1 MHLKNDNEMN
11 SNPKISAHLNVETVA
26 VKPSAF
32 SATSAGDEATIT
44 PSTSS
49 AGSCASSTDSG
60 VIISDYKSLQVNNVD
75 INRDN
80 FNCNGTSGN
89 NAKDNSKSNSN
100 SNIANSYDDKRRRS
114 VESLKTNKNITINTQ
129 IDNNSINIEN
139 VINVRR
145 QRNSSGSRASSKNG
159 SPAVSIRSNTISI
172 ISIDE
177 NAIDSSVVDSD
188 SDYEGQYSGCVVKK
202 LGQQTT
208 YEPNHPNL
216 PNINKGMQV
225 LSQTISPGAIPPTA
239 GPLSE
244 TILNG
249 GALAPPVL
257 GPPTSPNSAQI
268 GSIALSNSTDVTFG
282 DKHFYEG
289 PVTIQQFLIDSR
301 DKWKNGED
309 GNDNPAFT
317 GNPENGEKPNSSSTP
332 HETSYIFNFHR
343 RAVIITG
350 AVILLTILTGIA
362 IVTVNALTKQT
373 IRKTP
378 LPDGEYKFNGT
389 LLVVSKDEWYA
400 EAEHDGIDKLKLPVQ
415 RVIIAH
421 TASTSCENKVQCDAR
436 VLSVQA
442 FHIHSNGWGDI
453 GYNFL
458 VGGDG
463 LVYEGRGWYNQG
475 AHTLGYNKDS
485 ICIAFIGTFN
495 LQVPTEN
502 DLKAAQLLIDEGVRL
517 GVLPKNYRLYGARQL
532 SATESP
538 GKALYSIIMKWPH
551 WSRQI

>member
-1 MHLKNDNEMN
+1 MLLKNNNEMN
-11 SNPKISAHLNVETVA
+11 SSQKINAHLNVETVA
-26 VKPSAF
+26 VKQSAF
-32 SATSAGDEATIT
+32 TATSARDEATIT
-44 PSTSS
+44 PSS

-60 VIISDYKSLQVNNVD
+60 VIVTDNSRICNNNYKSQQTNNVD

-80 FNCNGTSGN
+80 LNWNGTSGN
-89 NAKDNSKSNSN
+89 IAKDNTCN
-100 SNIANSYDDKRRRS
+100 NIAIGYDDERRRS
-114 VESLKTNKNITINTQ
+114 VASLKTNKHTQ

-145 QRNSSGSRASSKNG
+145 QRHSSGSRASSKNG

-188 SDYEGQYSGCVVKK
+188 SDFEGQHNGYVVKK

-257 GPPTSPNSAQI
+257 SPPIPPNSAQI

-301 DKWKNGED
+301 DKWKNGDD
-309 GNDNPAFT
+309 GSDNPAFT
-317 GNPENGEKPNSSSTP
+317 GDPGE
-332 HETSYIFNFHR
+332 
-343 RAVIITG
+343 
-350 AVILLTILTGIA
+350 
-362 IVTVNALTKQT
+362 
-373 IRKTP
+373 
-378 LPDGEYKFNGT
+378 
-389 LLVVSKDEWYA
+389 
-400 EAEHDGIDKLKLPVQ
+400 
-415 RVIIAH
+415 
-421 TASTSCENKVQCDAR
+421 
-436 VLSVQA
+436 
-442 FHIHSNGWGDI
+442 
-453 GYNFL
+453 
-458 VGGDG
+458 
-463 LVYEGRGWYNQG
+463 
-475 AHTLGYNKDS
+475 
-485 ICIAFIGTFN
+485 
-495 LQVPTEN
+495 
-502 DLKAAQLLIDEGVRL
+502 
-517 GVLPKNYRLYGARQL
+517 
-532 SATESP
+532 
-538 GKALYSIIMKWPH
+538 
-551 WSRQI
+551 

>member
-11 SNPKISAHLNVETVA
+11 SKPEISAHLNVETVA
-26 VKPSAF
+26 AKPSVF
-32 SATSAGDEATIT
+32 SATSAGDEAPIT

-89 NAKDNSKSNSN
+89 NAKDNSN
-100 SNIANSYDDKRRRS
+100 SNIANGYDDKRRRS

-249 GALAPPVL
+249 GPLASPVL
-257 GPPTSPNSAQI
+257 GPPMPPNSAQI

-317 GNPENGEKPNSSSTP
+317 GDPENGEKFNNSSTP
-332 HETSYIFNFHR
+332 PETSYIFNFHR

-350 AVILLTILTGIA
+350 AVILLTILAGIA

-400 EAEHDGIDKLKLPVQ
+400 EAEHNGVNKLKLPAQ

-421 TASTSCENKVQCDAR
+421 TASTSCENKLQCDAR
-436 VLSVQA
+436 VQSVQA

-463 LVYEGRGWYNQG
+463 LVYEGRGWYNEG

-495 LQVPTEN
+495 VAVPTEN
-502 DLKAAQLLIDEGVRL
+502 DLKAAQLLIDEGVKL
-517 GVLPKNYRLYGARQL
+517 GVLPENYRLYGARQL

-538 GKALYSIIMKWPH
+538 GKALYSKIMKWPH

>member
-11 SNPKISAHLNVETVA
+11 SKPEISAHLNVETVA
-26 VKPSAF
+26 AKPSEF
-32 SATSAGDEATIT
+32 SATSAGDEAPIT

-60 VIISDYKSLQVNNVD
+60 VIISDYKSLHVNNVD

-89 NAKDNSKSNSN
+89 NAKDNSN
-100 SNIANSYDDKRRRS
+100 SNIANGYDDKRRRS

-249 GALAPPVL
+249 GPLASPVL
-257 GPPTSPNSAQI
+257 GPPMPPNSAQI

-317 GNPENGEKPNSSSTP
+317 GDPENGEKFNNSSTP
-332 HETSYIFNFHR
+332 PETSYIFNFHR

-350 AVILLTILTGIA
+350 AVILLTILAGIA

-373 IRKTP
+373 IRKTDDNVGGGKILRIVPRDAWLAQPPSSDP
-378 LPDGEYKFNGT
+378 LPLATPVKKVIVLPTRTDDCETQAMCVYRVRMTQT
-389 LLVVSKDEWYA
+389 LNIESQN
-400 EAEHDGIDKLKLPVQ
+400 HDD
-415 RVIIAH
+415 II
-421 TASTSCENKVQCDAR
+421 
-436 VLSVQA
+436 
-442 FHIHSNGWGDI
+442 
-453 GYNFL
+453 YNFL
-458 VGGDG
+458 IGGDG
-463 LVYEGRGWYNQG
+463 NVYEGRGWDAIG
-475 AHTLGYNKDS
+475 AHLRGFNSDS
-485 ICIAFIGTFN
+485 ISFAYIGTFKK
-495 LQVPTEN
+495 QKPSEKQMDVT
-502 DLKAAQLLIDEGVRL
+502 KLLLDEGVRL
-517 GVLPKNYRLYGARQL
+517 GKLSQDYKIYGAYMLDPTSTDVQ
-532 SATESP
+532 SDE
-538 GKALYSIIMKWPH
+538 LYNSFKGWPH
-551 WSRQI
+551 WSEYIAQ